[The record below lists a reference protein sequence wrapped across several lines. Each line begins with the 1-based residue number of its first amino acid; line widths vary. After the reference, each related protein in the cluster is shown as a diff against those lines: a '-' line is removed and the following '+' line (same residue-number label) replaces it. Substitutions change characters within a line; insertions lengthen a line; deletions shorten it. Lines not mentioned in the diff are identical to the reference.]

1 MAPFK
6 ALLLTASLSVAAHAA
21 RSEDTECPTG
31 WLPNTFKVTRCCSGN
46 MVIDNTTAYCCVY
59 DMRGYKEA
67 LTNTALLYETAT
79 TTTTGDHYSEWAT
92 LEDSCI
98 ASVPYTLPASEY
110 SAQVSSAAKKAEAT
124 PTSTSATT
132 TNSAATSETT
142 SEATSGSG
150 SQVSTS
156 TSNAAMPLPTAGD
169 IALGGAALAA
179 ALFVL

>member
-98 ASVPYTLPASEY
+98 ASVPYTLPAT
-110 SAQVSSAAKKAEAT
+110 AKKAEAT

-142 SEATSGSG
+142 SEATSSSG